1 MILYA
6 HKDPS
11 LWGERF
17 KQAALEL
24 GIECNLFNEA
34 FEVPDSAKAFV
45 RLDQKREQRALSKGL
60 VAQLANRNITT
71 LPTIQ
76 EAFWYDSKL
85 EQLGTFGKWLPDT
98 FVTQSK
104 GRAQLAA
111 LKATYPF
118 LSKSSEGSASKGVRM
133 INNID
138 EANQEIEA
146 VFGDGLKLEVYDR
159 VQKDYVYWQKFIP
172 NNPCDYR
179 VIICHKYIFGVIR
192 QNRKDV
198 PFASGSGNNAPMRE
212 VSGRTKQAMKFCIEI
227 AKEIATN
234 WMAFDVVFENDK
246 PKLLEIS
253 SSWTPLAYAECPV
266 WDLDLYLTDYK
277 GKDMFKM
284 AVEALIA

>member
-1 MILYA
+1 MT
-6 HKDPS
+6 S
-11 LWGERF
+11 NRE
-17 KQAALEL
+17 
-24 GIECNLFNEA
+24 
-34 FEVPDSAKAFV
+34 KAV
-45 RLDQKREQRALSKGL
+45 GVIDK
-60 VAQLANRNITT
+60 AQ
-71 LPTIQ
+71 
-76 EAFWYDSKL
+76 
-85 EQLGTFGKWLPDT
+85 
-98 FVTQSK
+98 
-104 GRAQLAA
+104 
-111 LKATYPF
+111 YPF
-118 LSKSSEGSASKGVRM
+118 ISKSSEGSASKGVRL
-133 INNID
+133 IND
-138 EANQEIEA
+138 WREAYSEIVA
-146 VFGDGLKLEVYDR
+146 IFDDKDGLDLEFYDR
-159 VQKDYVYWQKFIP
+159 RQKGYVYWQKFIP

-192 QNRKDV
+192 QNREDL

-212 VSGRTKQAMKFCIEI
+212 ISGRTKQAMQFCIEI